1 MCSEMGGVLGSDALA
16 AYNSIQIDCAASVPV
31 AIPEDAMNSSS
42 TAKPKTASTRQ
53 PGMSYKFQ
61 RLREKIRRAVES
73 GELKGKLPGERAL
86 ARRFHVNAKTLS
98 KALTDLAAEGLLDRS
113 IGRGTFVKGSAPA
126 PSAGVGRWLVLS
138 DSPAG
143 EHACTL
149 EALRKACPDLQIV
162 PALDPVRPSQLSQFS
177 AVIDLAGKTSDAAIR
192 GLIVRG
198 TPLVLANHEP
208 SAYSLNS
215 VMIDVPFG
223 VSRIARDLLMA
234 GHRVIGAVERRGRH
248 TVSSAARAAAQR
260 YAPEAVIESAEGREI
275 AALLNAGATAL
286 ICGSA
291 AEARIAETILSS
303 LNTDVSVAAV
313 GCGCASGKYSG
324 YFVDCSQIADAIV
337 RFLQEPAARP
347 TTLWLAG
354 TWTDRGSIKPVG
366 MLREGELRPPYA
378 VGQPQA

>member
-1 MCSEMGGVLGSDALA
+1 
-16 AYNSIQIDCAASVPV
+16 
-31 AIPEDAMNSSS
+31 MNSPLP
-42 TAKPKTASTRQ
+42 AKPKSGTTRQ

-61 RLREKIRRAVES
+61 RLREKIRHAVET

-126 PSAGVGRWLVLS
+126 FPAGVGRWLVLS
-138 DSPAG
+138 DSPVG
-143 EHACTL
+143 EHACL
-149 EALRKACPDLQIV
+149 LDALRKVCPDLQV
-162 PALDPVRPSQLSQFS
+162 LPALDPVRPSQLSQFS
-177 AVIDLAGKTSDAAIR
+177 AVIDLAGKTSDAAVR

-223 VSRIARDLLMA
+223 AFRIARDLLIA

-248 TVSSAARAAAQR
+248 SVSAAARTAAQR
-260 YAPEAVIESAEGREI
+260 YAPDAVIESAEGREI
-275 AALLNAGATAL
+275 TALLRAGATAL

-291 AEARIAETILSS
+291 ADARVVDALLTD
-303 LNTDVSVAAV
+303 LNTDVSIAAV
-313 GCGCASGKYSG
+313 GCGCASKQYSG
-324 YFVDCSQIADAIV
+324 YFVDCEKVAEAII
-337 RFLQEPAARP
+337 RFLQEPALRP
-347 TTLWLAG
+347 TTMWLAG
-354 TWTDRGSIKPVG
+354 SWTDRGTIKPLDLSRFPD
-366 MLREGELRPPYA
+366 MRPPFPT
-378 VGQPQA
+378 GQAQA

>member
-1 MCSEMGGVLGSDALA
+1 
-16 AYNSIQIDCAASVPV
+16 
-31 AIPEDAMNSSS
+31 MNSSP
-42 TAKPKTASTRQ
+42 TAKPKKTSTRQ

-61 RLREKIRRAVES
+61 RLREKIRHAVES
-73 GELKGKLPGERAL
+73 GELLGKLPGERAL

-126 PSAGVGRWLVLS
+126 SSAGVGRWLVLS

-149 EALRKACPDLQIV
+149 EALRKVCPELQIL
-162 PALDPVRPSQLSQFS
+162 PALDPVRPSQLNQFS
-177 AVIDLAGKTSDAAIR
+177 AVIDLAGKTSDAAMR
-192 GLIVRG
+192 SLIVRG

-234 GHRVIGAVERRGRH
+234 GHRVIGAVERRGRC
-248 TVSSAARAAAQR
+248 TVSAAARAAAQR
-260 YAPEAVIESAEGREI
+260 YAPDAVIECAEGREI
-275 AALLNAGATAL
+275 GALLSAGATAL

-291 AEARIAETILSS
+291 ADARVAETMLSN
-303 LNTDVSVAAV
+303 LNTDVSIAAV
-313 GCGCASGKYSG
+313 GCGCASGRYSG
-324 YFVDCSQIADAIV
+324 YFVDCAQIAEAIV
-337 RFLQEPAARP
+337 RFLQEPATRP
-347 TTLWLAG
+347 TTMWLAG
-354 TWTDRGSIKPVG
+354 AWVDRGTIKPLG
-366 MLREGELRPPYA
+366 MPRESELRPPFSA
-378 VGQPQA
+378 GQPQA